1 MGLVLGAE
9 VMGVEKQA
17 QDVQTTAAFIRDYMR
32 GEGIA
37 CKMKEERLKGFGQR
51 WWFTIGKKPATQQC
65 VMAIGET
72 SESADLLAGVK
83 KPHLIVTDLPYGIQ
97 HQGQLIDLL
106 TDGLPVWA
114 QMLSPGGAMAMAWE
128 STRFPRDEMIALV
141 EVESGLT
148 VLNDPPYDAIA
159 HRVDRV
165 IKQRDVIVARRDD

>member
-1 MGLVLGAE
+1 
-9 VMGVEKQA
+9 
-17 QDVQTTAAFIRDYMR
+17 
-32 GEGIA
+32 
-37 CKMKEERLKGFGQR
+37 
-51 WWFTIGKKPATQQC
+51 
-65 VMAIGET
+65 MAIGET

-148 VLNDPPYDAIA
+148 VLNDPPYDALA